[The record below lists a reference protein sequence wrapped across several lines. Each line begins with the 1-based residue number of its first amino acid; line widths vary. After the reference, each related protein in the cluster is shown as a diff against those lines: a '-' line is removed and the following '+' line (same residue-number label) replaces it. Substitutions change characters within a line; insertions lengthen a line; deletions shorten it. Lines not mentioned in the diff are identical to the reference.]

1 MPKKKR
7 GLKIRRAKPD
17 DPIFT
22 EGLQIYTP
30 LWARPGYKPPD
41 YPLDSGEQ
49 VSTSVQLA
57 TRVSGRKRG
66 RVVSGA
72 NRAQIVFHAFTAL

>member
-1 MPKKKR
+1 MAKKKR

-30 LWARPGYKPPD
+30 LWARPGYKPPEPKEEPEVEKEQKHGG
-41 YPLDSGEQ
+41 YPP
-49 VSTSVQLA
+49 
-57 TRVSGRKRG
+57 RRG
-66 RVVSGA
+66 AKHWTLREGCGNSA
-72 NRAQIVFHAFTAL
+72 SR

>member
-1 MPKKKR
+1 MAKKKG

-30 LWARPGYKPPD
+30 LWARPGYRPPKPPD
-41 YPLDSGEQ
+41 DKEPPK
-49 VSTSVQLA
+49 A
-57 TRVSGRKRG
+57 
-66 RVVSGA
+66 
-72 NRAQIVFHAFTAL
+72 